1 MGPLDEPSVQKFLRA
16 LVRSALYQVFR
27 RELRWGPRELGF
39 GKITWFLMMEICFL
53 VVNATVGTSWAV
65 GSAVVTAIVGPAEAT
80 FVTAPGL
87 QPVSVVLPAP
97 LACPAA
103 QVLSSLQPPVEAA

>member
-1 MGPLDEPSVQKFLRA
+1 
-16 LVRSALYQVFR
+16 
-27 RELRWGPRELGF
+27 
-39 GKITWFLMMEICFL
+39 MMEICFL
-53 VVNATVGTSWAV
+53 VVSAIVGPAKAV

-97 LACPAA
+97 
-103 QVLSSLQPPVEAA
+103 

>member
-1 MGPLDEPSVQKFLRA
+1 
-16 LVRSALYQVFR
+16 
-27 RELRWGPRELGF
+27 
-39 GKITWFLMMEICFL
+39 
-53 VVNATVGTSWAV
+53 VGTIVGPAKAV

-103 QVLSSLQPPVEAA
+103 QVLASLQPPIEAA